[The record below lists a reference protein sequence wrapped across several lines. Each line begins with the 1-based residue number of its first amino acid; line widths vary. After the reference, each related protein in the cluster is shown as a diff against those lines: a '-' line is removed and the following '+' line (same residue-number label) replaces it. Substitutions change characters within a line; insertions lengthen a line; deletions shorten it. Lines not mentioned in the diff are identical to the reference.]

1 MREQAP
7 VSEYSYRGIIRL
19 QEDNKQSARRT
30 GKGRAYLQDFHKTE
44 EGGYRY
50 EGAVYRA
57 DCSVQELQGSVTGQ
71 ILLAGTALVFAV
83 LAGCFPPAVM
93 GSRLYILLPFAA
105 ELFFAFSLLYRSAR
119 IRMHGADGTL
129 RAYIYAQTCGKLP
142 LHAGLLTAFAGV
154 TAGAD
159 LVWLI
164 LSKGQLSLLLL
175 VWLILQA
182 GVILLSI
189 RFKAACANITWR
201 EE

>member
-1 MREQAP
+1 MTDQR
-7 VSEYSYRGIIRL
+7 
-19 QEDNKQSARRT
+19 KQDAKKTR
-30 GKGRAYLQDFHKTE
+30 KGRAYLQDFHKTE

-57 DCSVQELQGSVTGQ
+57 SCSAQELQGSVTGQ
-71 ILLAGTALVFAV
+71 ILLAGAALVFAV

-105 ELFFAFSLLYRSAR
+105 ELFFAFSLLYRSIR
-119 IRMHGADGTL
+119 IRIHGADGSL
-129 RAYIYAQTCGKLP
+129 RSYIYMQTCEKFP

>member
-1 MREQAP
+1 MTDQR
-7 VSEYSYRGIIRL
+7 
-19 QEDNKQSARRT
+19 KQDAKKTR
-30 GKGRAYLQDFHKTE
+30 KGRAYLQDFHKTE
-44 EGGYRY
+44 SGGYRY

-57 DCSVQELQGSVTGQ
+57 ACSAGELRESVTRQ
-71 ILLAGTALVFAV
+71 ILIAGAAFALS
-83 LAGCFPPAVM
+83 LIAGCFPPAVM

-105 ELFFAFSLLYRSAR
+105 ELFFAFSLLYRSIR
-119 IRMHGADGTL
+119 IRIHGADGSL
-129 RAYIYAQTCGKLP
+129 RSYIYMQTCEKFP

-189 RFKAACANITWR
+189 RFKAACANITWW